1 MLLPIKKKRNLVMN
15 KLYAIRVALERTL
28 QGKSVSVYIWVIDSD
43 TKRNPIGA
51 TNTAFYNAQVCN
63 VVLFNY
69 FTSPQLNYFT
79 HRVIFDDESIE
90 KNIHKEP
97 NDFVQELKAIHELE
111 YPFFLTTNPSTF
123 YNVLRNTP
131 MLLLDKIHI
140 NGSSINTYQHKF
152 LIKIRELLSN

>member
-1 MLLPIKKKRNLVMN
+1 MN
-15 KLYAIRVALERTL
+15 KLYAIRVALEKTL
-28 QGKSVSVYIWVIDSD
+28 QSKSVSVYTWIIDYN
-43 TKRNPIGA
+43 TKRYPIGV
-51 TNTAFYNAQVCN
+51 TNKVFYDAQVCR

-69 FTSPQLNYFT
+69 FTSPQLGYST
-79 HRVIFDDESIE
+79 HRVIINDESIE

-131 MLLLDKIHI
+131 MLLLDKIQI
-140 NGSSINTYQHKF
+140 NGSSINVYQHKF

>member
-1 MLLPIKKKRNLVMN
+1 MN
-15 KLYAIRVALERTL
+15 KLYTIRVALERTL
-28 QGKSVSVYIWVIDSD
+28 QSKSVSVYTWIIDYN
-43 TKRNPIGA
+43 TKRYPIDV

-79 HRVIFDDESIE
+79 HTVIFDDESIE
-90 KNIHKEP
+90 KNINKKP

-111 YPFFLTTNPSTF
+111 YSFFLTTNPSTF
-123 YNVLRNTP
+123 YNVLRNIP

>member
-1 MLLPIKKKRNLVMN
+1 MN
-15 KLYAIRVALERTL
+15 KLYAIRVALEKTL
-28 QGKSVSVYIWVIDSD
+28 QSKSVSVYTWVIDYN
-43 TKRNPIGA
+43 TKRYPIDF
-51 TNTAFYNAQVCN
+51 TNMAFYYAQVCR

-69 FTSPQLNYFT
+69 STSPQLDYFT
-79 HRVIFDDESIE
+79 RIVIFSDESIE
-90 KNIHKEP
+90 KNIHKET

>member
-1 MLLPIKKKRNLVMN
+1 MN
-15 KLYAIRVALERTL
+15 KIYAIRVALEKTL
-28 QGKSVSVYIWVIDSD
+28 QSKSVSVYTWIIDYN
-43 TKRNPIGA
+43 TKRYPIGV
-51 TNTAFYNAQVCN
+51 TNKAFYCAQVCR

-69 FTSPQLNYFT
+69 STSPQLDYFT
-79 HRVIFDDESIE
+79 HRVIFNDESIE

>member
-1 MLLPIKKKRNLVMN
+1 MN
-15 KLYAIRVALERTL
+15 KLYAIRVALEKTL
-28 QGKSVSVYIWVIDSD
+28 QSKSVSVYTWIIDYN
-43 TKRNPIGA
+43 TKRYPIDV
-51 TNTAFYNAQVCN
+51 TNKAFYYAQVCR

-69 FTSPQLNYFT
+69 STSPQLDYFT
-79 HRVIFDDESIE
+79 HIVIFSDESIE

-97 NDFVQELKAIHELE
+97 NDFVQELKAIRELE